1 MLYFK
6 CKVNRFDGK
15 MLHFAENYKEV
26 FQMATVSFHQNV
38 VIKDPKT
45 IKRLKEEMKSPK
57 SDRPDITPSNT
68 AKEKERFNALWG
80 SKLR

>member
-1 MLYFK
+1 
-6 CKVNRFDGK
+6 
-15 MLHFAENYKEV
+15 
-26 FQMATVSFHQNV
+26 MATVSFHQNV

-45 IKRLKEEMKSPK
+45 VKKLKEEMKSPK
-57 SDRPDITPSNT
+57 SDCPDIAPSNT